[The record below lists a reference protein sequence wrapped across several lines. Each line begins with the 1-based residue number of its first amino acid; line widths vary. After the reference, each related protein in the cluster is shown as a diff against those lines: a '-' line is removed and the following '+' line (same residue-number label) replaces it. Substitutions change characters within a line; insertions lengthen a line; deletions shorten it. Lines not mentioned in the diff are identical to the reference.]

1 MIVLALMATSLF
13 NRKKDEEIF
22 VQIICIGIILFNMI
36 FEARARYLFAYIPY
50 FVLLATLSFNDRV
63 EFNGKKSQ

>member
-36 FEARARYLFAYIPY
+36 FEARARYLFAYVPY
-50 FVLLATLSFNDRV
+50 FVLLATLSFNDLV
-63 EFNGKKSQ
+63 IKKNKTS